1 MPVIHVNVWE
11 GFSQEKAKTLIQNI
25 TKVFDDM
32 GIPAHAVEVIIH
44 EIQKT
49 HWGIGGEPASE
60 KLKDVSPP

>member
-1 MPVIHVNVWE
+1 MPGVHVNVWE
-11 GFSQEKAKTLIQNI
+11 GFGQEKAKIAIRDI
-25 TKVFDDM
+25 TKVFVNL

-60 KLKDVSPP
+60 KFKDTPSK

>member
-25 TKVFDDM
+25 TAVFVDM
-32 GIPAHAVEVIIH
+32 GIPADAVEVLIH

>member
-1 MPVIHVNVWE
+1 MPIIHVNVWE
-11 GFSQEKAKTLIQNI
+11 GFSQEKIKTLIQNI
-25 TKVFDDM
+25 TNVFVDM
-32 GIPAHAVEVIIH
+32 EIPAHAVEVIIH

>member
-11 GFSQEKAKTLIQNI
+11 GFSREKIKTLIQNI
-25 TKVFDDM
+25 TKVFIDM

-60 KLKDVSPP
+60 KLKEVSPP